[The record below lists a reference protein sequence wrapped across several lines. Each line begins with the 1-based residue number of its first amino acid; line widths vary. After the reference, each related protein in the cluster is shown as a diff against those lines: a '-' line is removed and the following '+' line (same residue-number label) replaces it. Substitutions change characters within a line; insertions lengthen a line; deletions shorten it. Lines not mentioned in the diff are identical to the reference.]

1 MSEQNQEVNTETQT
15 PPQLSEVEQQALEYG
30 WKPEDEFKADPANEG
45 KKWRTAEDFM
55 DRKSLFDKIDSYHRK
70 VKDLEKGMNAL
81 AQHNSKIEK
90 SAYERALRE
99 LRNERKAALEEGDLV
114 KAEEIR
120 DRIDEIKEQTATPP
134 VVQPQTNPVF
144 DAWVAK
150 NQWYVEDRKMQAF
163 ADGLANQMIADGVK
177 DPHEVFAAVEREVRE
192 TFPTKF
198 RNPRKDTA
206 PNLDVSAK
214 KAAASDGFKLTPQ
227 EEKIMQDM
235 IRAGAPISKEE
246 YIKQIKE
253 SRGVK

>member
-1 MSEQNQEVNTETQT
+1 MSEQNQEVKTETT
-15 PPQLSEVEQQALEYG
+15 PPQLSEVEQTALEHG
-30 WKPEDEFKADPANEG
+30 WKPEEEFKADPANEG

-81 AQHNSKIEK
+81 AQHNSKIEQ

-120 DRIDEIKEQTATPP
+120 DRIDEIKEQTKQPAPTA
-134 VVQPQTNPVF
+134 VQPTNPVF

-150 NQWYVEDRKMQAF
+150 NQWYTEDRKMQAF
-163 ADGLANQMIADGVK
+163 ADGLANQLIAEGIRN
-177 DPHEVFAAVEREVRE
+177 PQEIFAAVEREVRD

-206 PNLDVSAK
+206 PSLDVSGK
-214 KAAASDGFKLTPQ
+214 KAPASEGFKLTPT
-227 EEKIMQDM
+227 EEKIMNDM